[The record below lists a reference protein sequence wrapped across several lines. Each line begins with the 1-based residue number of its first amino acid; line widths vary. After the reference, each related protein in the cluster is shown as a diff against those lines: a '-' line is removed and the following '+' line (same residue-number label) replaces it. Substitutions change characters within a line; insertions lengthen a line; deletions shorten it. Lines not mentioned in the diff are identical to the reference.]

1 MAPALFCN
9 PSHALEALV
18 STGQV
23 LIDGIE
29 VTSFHSPK
37 QIKEIRQRYPGLPFQ
52 LHASSLNRA
61 FWSKQQ
67 LFRSPSILY
76 ESRWISIHLSLVPSW
91 VVYPALK
98 LNVRLP
104 MPSQVYMVKRM
115 ITKVKRLKRSI
126 ALPLLLENMPVSPLL
141 GNRFESEPRIIR
153 EILQDTGCSLLLD
166 LAHARV
172 AAAYRGVSVYE
183 YLEQLPLTDVPQL
196 HISGTREKGGVLVDA
211 HEPLEDADYNI
222 LDWVLARTNS
232 EILTL
237 EYYRDDKPAL
247 KEMLCHLRER
257 VSSGKNGQWKT

>member
-1 MAPALFCN
+1 MTPALFCN
-9 PSHALEALV
+9 PSPALEDLV
-18 STGQV
+18 STGQI

-37 QIKEIRQRYPGLPFQ
+37 QIKEIHRKYRGLPFQ

-61 FWSKQQ
+61 LWSKRQ
-67 LFRSPSILY
+67 LLHHPSILY

-98 LNVRLP
+98 FNVRLP
-104 MPSQVYMVKRM
+104 IPSQEYLVKRM
-115 ITKVKRLKRSI
+115 IEKVKRLKQSV

-141 GNRFESEPRIIR
+141 GNKFESEPCIIR
-153 EILQDTGCSLLLD
+153 DILQETGCPLLLD

-172 AAAYRGVSVYE
+172 AAANRGVSVYE
-183 YLEQLPLTDVPQL
+183 YLEQLPLNDVPQL
-196 HISGTREKGGVLVDA
+196 HISGTREKGGVLIDA
-211 HEPLEDADYNI
+211 HEPLEEADYDI
-222 LDWVLARTNS
+222 LDWVLARTHS

-247 KEMLCHLRER
+247 KGMLCCLRER
-257 VSSGKNGQWKT
+257 VSSR